1 MTHICTTAPH
11 LLSWHRLLSTWPL
24 PTPAT
29 YQPLSLVYA
38 PRSTCQRLP
47 QFPMYGCPAFSY
59 LNLQPGPCWP
69 LGGSPFVGP
78 SVSVFLRF
86 SLPMCLPV
94 SRHLLLFAFCWVN
107 VFVQGRE
114 ARTPPL
120 PGSCSPRSSPPLL
133 LGYGG
138 AIQGTRLPHP
148 IPYPYH
154 PCCIDPILLVKFHWE

>member
-24 PTPAT
+24 PTPTT

-47 QFPMYGCPAFSY
+47 QFPVYGCPAFSY

-69 LGGSPFVGP
+69 LGGSPVVGP

-120 PGSCSPRSSPPLL
+120 PGSCSPRSSPPPATWLWRSYS
-133 LGYGG
+133 GY
-138 AIQGTRLPHP
+138 TSPSPLTLSLPP
-148 IPYPYH
+148 LPY
-154 PCCIDPILLVKFHWE
+154 